1 MQISSAMNSAVSGIN
16 KHYDQMVQ
24 TMTGI
29 ANMASGGEDNLVEN
43 IVDSKEAE
51 VGVKVGVKAFNMANE
66 MMGNIV
72 DMLI

>member
-1 MQISSAMNSAVSGIN
+1 MQISQVASNAVSGIN
-16 KHYDQMVQ
+16 KHFDQLAKA
-24 TMTGI
+24 TTDI

-51 VGVKVGVKAFNMANE
+51 VGVKLGVKALNMANE
-66 MMGNIV
+66 MMGQVV